1 MSKKNFKGGL
11 GSLLSS
17 TGLVEKK
24 EEVKKEKENK
34 NAEKKELSD
43 DEKHWLLIKID
54 RLNQELLFW
63 RTGKIDVETFHETLK
78 QHNLTYNSENNE
90 IQEL

>member
-24 EEVKKEKENK
+24 VEEIKESKTV
-34 NAEKKELSD
+34 KKELSD

-54 RLNQELLFW
+54 RLKDELYHW
-63 RTGKIDVETFHETLK
+63 RTGKLNVQKFNDTLK
-78 QHNLTYNSENNE
+78 QNNLVYNEENNE
-90 IQEL
+90 IEEL